1 MEKRKNVRK
10 NNNKTKMPKLTL
22 ENLQNIK
29 DTQQVL
35 DMYIEDIDENLN
47 MVGKVGK
54 NIKAIIPRGEAS
66 SVVGDD
72 GMVESRFILNKKG
85 A

>member
-54 NIKAIIPRGEAS
+54 NIKAII
-66 SVVGDD
+66 
-72 GMVESRFILNKKG
+72 K
-85 A
+85 